1 MKLFNCPDCSDY
13 IQSCEGCVRY
23 TNSDKYVS
31 NDPTKAIT

>member
-1 MKLFNCPDCSDY
+1 MKRFNCPDCSDY
-13 IQSCEGCVRY
+13 IQSCENCIRY